1 MSTPLWLF
9 SKGRVSHLFIT
20 LHVNCKVASSIA
32 TGQLAGLSDSPEAPG
47 DLCLGP
53 VKWLVKN
60 GEKYVFKKFGKNAS
74 GNHCVGE
81 HVNER
86 CSAICLWWELLS

>member
-32 TGQLAGLSDSPEAPG
+32 TGQVAGLSDSPEAPG
-47 DLCLGP
+47 DLWANYHQCSNHHRVGKTLLLKDP
-53 VKWLVKN
+53 KFALVQ
-60 GEKYVFKKFGKNAS
+60 
-74 GNHCVGE
+74 
-81 HVNER
+81 
-86 CSAICLWWELLS
+86 